1 MYNALRGCV
10 NVVSKQNR
18 GVPCPPF
25 EKEKEKKAKKAASG
39 ACEGDG
45 RRREVGKRWGR
56 GEIGEWRRGRMPLK
70 HRRSRSPGRGKG
82 DWGGLEANSSVVLV
96 GSSRWTP

>member
-1 MYNALRGCV
+1 M
-10 NVVSKQNR
+10 
-18 GVPCPPF
+18 
-25 EKEKEKKAKKAASG
+25 
-39 ACEGDG
+39 
-45 RRREVGKRWGR
+45 GKRWGR

-82 DWGGLEANSSVVLV
+82 DWGGLKANSSVVLV